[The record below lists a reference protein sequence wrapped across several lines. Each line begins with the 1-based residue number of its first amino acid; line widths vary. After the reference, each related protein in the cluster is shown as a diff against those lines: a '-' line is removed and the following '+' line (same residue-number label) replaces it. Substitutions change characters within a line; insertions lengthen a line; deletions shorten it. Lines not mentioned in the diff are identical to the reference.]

1 MRISW
6 DPLDPHGGIRS
17 KRRVAVVGL
26 GVVSCLGTSKEDFW
40 GGLLGPSPTGI
51 RAATNFDPSPWL
63 TPKELR
69 RYDRYNQFGVAA
81 ADLALQDA
89 GTIEVDPAR
98 AGVWMGTG
106 VGGLESLEAQ
116 VIVAHERGPSRV
128 TPFLV
133 PLMMA
138 NAGAASIAMRF
149 GYQGPCE
156 TTVTACAASNQAIAN
171 AARLIA
177 NGRCDVMLT
186 GGAEAAITPA
196 ATAGFNNMTAL
207 SASYT
212 SRPFDKNRDGFVPG
226 EGSGVL
232 VLEELEHAK
241 ARGAHIYAIIEG
253 TGSNE
258 DAHHITAPLPG
269 GVGAARC
276 MRLALD
282 DADLEPDAIT
292 HINAHG
298 TSTPLND
305 LAESQAIISVFG
317 DRRLPTTSVKGT
329 LGHGLGAAGALE
341 AVAACLTMET
351 RTIPITA
358 NTKEIDPD
366 IHIDVVINEP
376 RTMEPGYILSNSFGF
391 GGHNSCVIF
400 GPPDR

>member
-1 MRISW
+1 
-6 DPLDPHGGIRS
+6 
-17 KRRVAVVGL
+17 
-26 GVVSCLGTSKEDFW
+26 
-40 GGLLGPSPTGI
+40 
-51 RAATNFDPSPWL
+51 
-63 TPKELR
+63 
-69 RYDRYNQFGVAA
+69 
-81 ADLALQDA
+81 
-89 GTIEVDPAR
+89 
-98 AGVWMGTG
+98 
-106 VGGLESLEAQ
+106 
-116 VIVAHERGPSRV
+116 
-128 TPFLV
+128 
-133 PLMMA
+133 MMA

-186 GGAEAAITPA
+186 GGAEAAITQA

-212 SRPFDKNRDGFVPG
+212 SRPFDRYRDGFVPG

-276 MRLALD
+276 MQLALD
-282 DADLEPDAIT
+282 DADIEPEAIT

-305 LAESQAIISVFG
+305 LAESQAIISIFG

-351 RTIPITA
+351 SIIPVTA
-358 NTKEIDPD
+358 NTTEIDPD